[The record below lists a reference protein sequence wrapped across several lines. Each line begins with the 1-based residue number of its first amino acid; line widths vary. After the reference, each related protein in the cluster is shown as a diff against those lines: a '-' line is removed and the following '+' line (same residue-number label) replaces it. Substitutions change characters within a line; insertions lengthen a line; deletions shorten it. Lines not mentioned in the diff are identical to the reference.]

1 MSPTAAW
8 ILIMMAVAAA
18 AIIGFYTGRHTA
30 PGKRQVDALQKELDE
45 NRQAMTDYR
54 QSVSRHF
61 DKTATLFTSMAGSYR
76 ELYDHLRESYGD
88 LTDTPGRPLLPESAG
103 ALLEG
108 ENALL
113 PVPQDNRNGYPL
125 KRPPGARARTP
136 PRPARIRR
144 TCSAMRRTSPGI
156 WKWKKRPSAP
166 SRRAVTNR
174 PPRATADRRTVLR
187 RTRRSRPHRSAI
199 TRHPATA
206 THPGG
211 MVHPNAIASD
221 V

>member
-8 ILIMMAVAAA
+8 ILIIMAVAAA
-18 AIIGFYTGRHTA
+18 AIIGFYSGRHTA

-61 DKTATLFTSMAGSYR
+61 EKTATLFTSMAGSYR

-108 ENALL
+108 E
-113 PVPQDNRNGYPL
+113 
-125 KRPPGARARTP
+125 KRPVAG
-136 PRPARIRR
+136 
-144 TCSAMRRTSPGI
+144 SE
-156 WKWKKRPSAP
+156 
-166 SRRAVTNR
+166 R
-174 PPRATADRRTVLR
+174 PPEVDSAEKTAGRTGQDAAASGTDSEDMLGDAPYIPR
-187 RTRRSRPHRSAI
+187 DLEMEEAPERPITTRRDEQSA
-199 TRHPATA
+199 TNGSPSPDAPREGTEPAADGDQETSGEGD
-206 THPGG
+206 TPGRDG
-211 MVHPNAIASD
+211 ASERERA
-221 V
+221 

>member
-8 ILIMMAVAAA
+8 ILIIMAVAAA

-30 PGKRQVDALQKELDE
+30 PGKRQVDALQRELEE

-108 ENALL
+108 EQR
-113 PVPQDNRNGYPL
+113 PVAD
-125 KRPPGARARTP
+125 
-136 PRPARIRR
+136 PARQPEAQSAEVTAGR
-144 TCSAMRRTSPGI
+144 TGQDPAASGTDSEDMLGDAPYIPRDLEMEEPPE
-156 WKWKKRPSAP
+156 RPI
-166 SRRAVTNR
+166 T
-174 PPRATADRRTVLR
+174 
-187 RTRRSRPHRSAI
+187 TRRDEQAATEDGRSPDAAPE
-199 TRHPATA
+199 HMATGA
-206 THPGG
+206 PPDGDHKPTGDVDKPGRDG
-211 MVHPNAIASD
+211 TAERDRV
-221 V
+221 

>member
-8 ILIMMAVAAA
+8 ILITLAVAAA

-45 NRQAMTDYR
+45 NRQAMSDYR

-108 ENALL
+108 E
-113 PVPQDNRNGYPL
+113 
-125 KRPPGARARTP
+125 KRPVAG
-136 PRPARIRR
+136 
-144 TCSAMRRTSPGI
+144 SAGQSERVSAEETAGRTSQDSTASGPDSEDMLGDAPYI
-156 WKWKKRPSAP
+156 PRDLEMEEAPERPI
-166 SRRAVTNR
+166 T
-174 PPRATADRRTVLR
+174 
-187 RTRRSRPHRSAI
+187 TRRDEQAAQGDGRSPDGSPEDAEI
-199 TRHPATA
+199 EAPPVGDHKTSGDGDT
-206 THPGG
+206 PGRDG
-211 MVHPNAIASD
+211 TSERDRV
-221 V
+221 

>member
-8 ILIMMAVAAA
+8 ILIILAVAAA

-45 NRQAMTDYR
+45 SRQAMTDYR

-108 ENALL
+108 E
-113 PVPQDNRNGYPL
+113 
-125 KRPPGARARTP
+125 KRAVAGSAHTPGQESAEQTP
-136 PRPARIRR
+136 KH
-144 TCSAMRRTSPGI
+144 TGH
-156 WKWKKRPSAP
+156 PSAASGTDSEDMLGDAP
-166 SRRAVTNR
+166 YIPRDLEMEEPPER
-174 PPRATADRRTVLR
+174 PIT
-187 RTRRSRPHRSAI
+187 TRRDEQAAADGDRSPEVSPEDAEI
-199 TRHPATA
+199 EAT
-206 THPGG
+206 PGG
-211 MVHPNAIASD
+211 DQETSGDGETPERDATPERNRA
-221 V
+221 